1 MFKDFSKIKIFVRP
15 GVTDLRKQMAGLS
28 VVVQNCLEENPFSG
42 NLYLFCNR
50 RRNLLK
56 ILYWDL
62 NGFCCW
68 LVGCFATCSPQH
80 PGQKRLEK
88 DRFSWPRD
96 EEATRQITKR
106 DLQLLLE
113 GLDIW
118 NAHKA
123 LHYTEVA

>member
-1 MFKDFSKIKIFVRP
+1 MFKDLSKIKIFVRP
-15 GVTDLRKQMAGLS
+15 GATDLRKQMAGLS
-28 VVVQNCLEENPFSG
+28 AVVQNCLEENPFSG
-42 NLYLFCNR
+42 NLFLFCNR

-56 ILYWDL
+56 VLYWDL

-68 LVGCFATCSPQH
+68 
-80 PGQKRLEK
+80 QKRLEK

-96 EEATRQITKR
+96 EDATRQITKR